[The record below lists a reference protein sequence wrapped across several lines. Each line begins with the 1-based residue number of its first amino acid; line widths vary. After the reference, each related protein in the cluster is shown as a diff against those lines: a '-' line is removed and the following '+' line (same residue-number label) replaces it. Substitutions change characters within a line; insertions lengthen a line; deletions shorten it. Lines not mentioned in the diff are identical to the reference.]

1 MIAVNYTT
9 LRENMKEYF
18 DRVEEDS
25 ETMIV
30 TRKDENMIIMS
41 QSMYDNLMENM
52 HLINDAEN
60 YQHLMKSI
68 DQYRKG
74 KKKIH
79 DLLEVEDE

>member
-1 MIAVNYTT
+1 MIAVNYTN

-30 TRKDENMIIMS
+30 TRKDENMIVMS
-41 QSMYDNLMENM
+41 QSMYDNLMENL
-52 HLINDAEN
+52 HLTSDAEN

-68 DQYRKG
+68 EQYRKG
-74 KKKIH
+74 KKKVH

>member
-1 MIAVNYTT
+1 MLAVNYTT

-18 DRVEEDS
+18 DKVEADS

-41 QSMYDNLMENM
+41 QSMYDNLMENL
-52 HLINDAEN
+52 HLTSDAEN
-60 YQHLMKSI
+60 YKHLMKSL
-68 DQYRKG
+68 DQYRNG

-79 DLLEVEDE
+79 GLLEVDDE